1 MFRYHFRMATVIAE
15 AAVGTEDLDAEHA
28 LQYKLLAEVERL
40 LAEEN
45 EAAARDVIRRL
56 YDYSEAH
63 FASEQVLMRLHSYP
77 GYLAH
82 EREHGD
88 LLVALQSLL
97 SSVGVE
103 SSSTSA
109 SSLRRWLSGHIHHA
123 DQAFVDFLK
132 TNAAP
137 REA

>member
-1 MFRYHFRMATVIAE
+1 MVTLIAE
-15 AAVGTEDLDAEHA
+15 APVGTEDLDAEHA

-45 EAAARDVIRRL
+45 EAAARDVIQRL

-88 LLVALQSLL
+88 LLAALQSLL

-109 SSLRRWLSGHIHHA
+109 GSLRRWLSRHVHHS
-123 DQAFVDFLK
+123 DQEFVDFLK
-132 TNAAP
+132 TSAAQ
-137 REA
+137 RGA

>member
-1 MFRYHFRMATVIAE
+1 MATLIAE
-15 AAVGTEDLDAEHA
+15 APVGTEDLDAEHA

-40 LAEEN
+40 MTEDN

-56 YDYSEAH
+56 YEYSEAH

-77 GYLAH
+77 EYLAH

-88 LLVALQSLL
+88 LLDALQSLL

-103 SSSTSA
+103 DSSTSA

-123 DQAFVDFLK
+123 DRAFVDFLK
-132 TNAAP
+132 ANAAP
-137 REA
+137 GDAQLTR

>member
-1 MFRYHFRMATVIAE
+1 MATVIAE
-15 AAVGTEDLDAEHA
+15 APVGTEDLDAEHA

-109 SSLRRWLSGHIHHA
+109 SALRRWLSGHIHHA

-132 TNAAP
+132 ASAGQRDASAP
-137 REA
+137 

>member
-1 MFRYHFRMATVIAE
+1 MVTLIAE
-15 AAVGTEDLDAEHA
+15 APVGTEDLDAEHA
-28 LQYKLLAEVERL
+28 LQYKLQAEVERL

-45 EAAARDVIRRL
+45 EAAARDVIQRL

-109 SSLRRWLSGHIHHA
+109 GSLRRWLSRHVHHS
-123 DQAFVDFLK
+123 DQEFVDFLK
-132 TNAAP
+132 TSAAQ
-137 REA
+137 RGA